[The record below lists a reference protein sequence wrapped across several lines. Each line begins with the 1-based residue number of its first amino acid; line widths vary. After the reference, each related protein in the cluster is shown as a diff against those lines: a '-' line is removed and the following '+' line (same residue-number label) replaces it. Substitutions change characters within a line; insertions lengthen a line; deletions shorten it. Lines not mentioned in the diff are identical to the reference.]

1 MMNKGKLSRETFVYG
16 MEYLNAYY
24 TLLKIDLDNK
34 LQVKVWYEALSHIED
49 NTFTFM
55 VKSYCKENQFPPQ
68 SPTHLT
74 HKLDELMELEAI
86 SVRDEI
92 RMLKEKHTE
101 FDFDPAL
108 NERVAVVNWQ
118 KVLSEATP
126 NATKVIN
133 NADDRNDPL
142 AFTLVSIKYRIFN
155 EDDGIKL
162 LTGKS
167 NND

>member
-92 RMLKEKHTE
+92 RMLKEKHTKIE
-101 FDFDPAL
+101 FSVV
-108 NERVAVVNWQ
+108 ESRTVAMVDWE
-118 KVLSEATP
+118 KVLENATP
-126 NATKVIN
+126 NAQKVIN
-133 NADDRNDPL
+133 GVSGKGYES
-142 AFTLVSIKYRIFN
+142 FTEKEIKRLLFN
-155 EDDGIKL
+155 NDDGIKL
-162 LTGKS
+162 LTQENEDK
-167 NND
+167 